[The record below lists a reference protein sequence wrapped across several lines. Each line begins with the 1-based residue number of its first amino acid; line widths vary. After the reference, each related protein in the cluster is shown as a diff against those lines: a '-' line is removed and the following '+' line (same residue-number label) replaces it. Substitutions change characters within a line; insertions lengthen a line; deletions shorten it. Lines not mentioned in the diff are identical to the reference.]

1 MEMVDYNDQIRSE
14 LRKCLEE
21 DIEEETS
28 LLTLAQFLF
37 WRGDFEK
44 SIKYTYNH
52 IIIFNAENH

>member
-1 MEMVDYNDQIRSE
+1 MVNYDDQIRSE

-28 LLTLAQFLF
+28 PLTLSQFLF

-44 SIKYTYNH
+44 SIKYKYNH
-52 IIIFNAENH
+52 LLVFVARD